1 MNTQNDS
8 NFPDTTNSPTPNKE
22 IHAQSEKAWRVLLR
36 LLWLMIILLAS
47 GLIWLYTS
55 FTGLSNEV
63 KTKLAKIDTVDTRLN
78 DMDDR
83 LFALTSLYGQTPS
96 TNNNTNNNKDSDI
109 IKVQLLLVNELYRQG
124 DYENTLT
131 ALNALALQIDRTS
144 GLSGAIKGTLK
155 QSLKEDIAHI
165 SALKSQ
171 PDAWQS
177 HIIKMQELQAFLRSQ
192 ESRGGAFNQG
202 DVLLHD
208 ASLLLSLAIGS
219 ANSRDRNLMTA
230 YLQDAKGQF
239 EAHLRYKGENLQ
251 FNSQANEKSPAEL
264 TSLTG
269 ALYWFNELLANSP
282 KTQSLQST
290 QILK

>member
-1 MNTQNDS
+1 MNTTPDS
-8 NFPDTTNSPTPNKE
+8 NSSDTANNPASNKE
-22 IHAQSEKAWRVLLR
+22 ILAQSEKAWRVLLR
-36 LLWLMIILLAS
+36 LLWLMIVLLAS
-47 GLIWLYTS
+47 GLVWLYTS
-55 FTGLSNEV
+55 FTGLSSEV
-63 KTKLAKIDTVDTRLN
+63 KEKLAKIDTVDTRLN

-96 TNNNTNNNKDSDI
+96 KNNNQNSTKDSDI

-131 ALNALALQIDRTS
+131 ALNALALQIDHTS

-155 QSLKEDIAHI
+155 QSLKEDITHI
-165 SALKSQ
+165 TALKNQ

-192 ESRGGAFNQG
+192 ENRGGAFNQG
-202 DVLLHD
+202 DILLHD

-239 EAHLRYKGENLQ
+239 EAHLRYKGESLQ
-251 FNSQANEKSPAEL
+251 FNPQADTSSPAEL
-264 TSLTG
+264 DSLTG
-269 ALYWFNELLANSP
+269 ALYWFNDLLANSP